1 MMWKSQGI
9 TKDNIPSVVEEPP
22 LKDRKS
28 CLRRGCAFLFGA
40 FFLAALA
47 VIAIGLFFQPRPT
60 KLASLPANFPSVVP
74 LFKFEDRASI
84 NYYAGAKKDRLRERL
99 ALNVFK
105 KDKWPD
111 LPKILLAPP
120 TGRDIDTTEIVWQS
134 LNNSLREIENFY
146 RRRLTSEDFALGVVK
161 REAGR
166 LILIFNKESL
176 TGTLQIDQPKNEGA
190 NVILRVDYKTSLAK

>member
-1 MMWKSQGI
+1 MLDTSSQSVI
-9 TKDNIPSVVEEPP
+9 KDNIPSVVEEPP

-28 CLRRGCAFLFGA
+28 CLRRGCSFLFGV

-60 KLASLPANFPSVVP
+60 RLASLPANFPSVVP
-74 LFKFEDRASI
+74 LFKFEDRAAI
-84 NYYAGAKKDRLRERL
+84 NYYPGAKKDRLWERL

-105 KDKWPD
+105 KDKWPA

-120 TGRDIDTTEIVWQS
+120 AGRDIDTTEIVWQN

-146 RRRLTSEDFALGVVK
+146 SRRLTSEDFALGVVK
-161 REAGR
+161 REAGQ
-166 LILIFNKESL
+166 LILIFNKKSI
-176 TGTLQIDQPKNEGA
+176 TGTLQIDQPKGA
-190 NVILRVDYKTSLAK
+190 GSSVILRVDYKK